1 MARIAVAG
9 IDAGGTKTAGL
20 LVDLEGRVLARSLA
34 GTGNYQGPGTEVAG
48 GEIRR
53 ALEPL
58 FQAAAREG
66 ATLAAVGFG
75 ISGWDRPRD
84 EQVIRAMVEAACPEV
99 PTRLVND
106 TYLILRGGTPD
117 GVGVAVVSGTGG
129 NTVGCGPDGR
139 LYRVGG
145 LLSELGDSGGGSDL
159 GLLALKAA
167 RRGFDGR
174 GRATVLTERIMA
186 HWGLSHIEDAA
197 DRFIPEFGFG
207 GGTAELAPLV
217 FDAAADG
224 DRVARELIEGC
235 GDELGLCARLVA
247 EHLFR
252 PDEAFPLVM
261 GGSVLQK
268 GRGTLFHDAILAE
281 VRKVFRQVRPSVL
294 QGPPVLGGVFY
305 AVDLAHEQG
314 LLPSGFAWPR
324 AAWQEGVRRAVVEG
338 GA

>member
-34 GTGNYQGPGTEVAG
+34 GTGNYQGPGAEAAG

-66 ATLAAVGFG
+66 ASLAAVGFG

-84 EQVIRAMVEAACPEV
+84 EEVIRAMVADACPAV
-99 PTRLVND
+99 PTHIVND

-129 NTVGCGPDGR
+129 NTVGCGPAGE
-139 LYRVGG
+139 LHRVGG
-145 LLSELGDSGGGSDL
+145 LLSELGDTGGGSDL

-174 GRATVLTERIMA
+174 GRATTLTARIVDF
-186 HWGLSHIEDAA
+186 WGLQHIEDAA
-197 DRFIPEFGFG
+197 DRFIPEFGFA
-207 GGTAELAPLV
+207 GGTSELAPLV
-217 FDAAADG
+217 FDAAAEG
-224 DRVARELIEGC
+224 DRVARDLIETC
-235 GDELGLCARLVA
+235 GDELGLCARLVS
-247 EHLFR
+247 ERLFR
-252 PDEAFPLVM
+252 PDDAFPLVL

-268 GRGTLFHDAILAE
+268 GRGSLFRDAILAE
-281 VRKVFRQVRPSVL
+281 VTKVFRCVRPLVL

-305 AVDLAHEQG
+305 AVDLLKQRGG
-314 LLPSGFAWPR
+314 LPAGFAWPSDGWQQR
-324 AAWQEGVRRAVVEG
+324 VREAEAAFAS
-338 GA
+338 

>member
-1 MARIAVAG
+1 MSIAVAG

-20 LVDLEGRVLARSLA
+20 LVGLDGRVLARSLA
-34 GTGNYQGPGTEVAG
+34 GTGNYQGPGAEAAG
-48 GEIRR
+48 AEIDR
-53 ALEPL
+53 ALAPL
-58 FQAAAREG
+58 FEAAAREG
-66 ATLAAVGFG
+66 VTVAAVGFG

-84 EQVIRAMVEAACPEV
+84 EQVIRAMVEGVCPGV
-99 PTRLVND
+99 PKRLVND

-129 NTVGCGPDGR
+129 NTAGCGPDGG

-145 LLSELGDSGGGSDL
+145 LLSELGDSGGAGDL
-159 GLLALKAA
+159 GLMALKAA
-167 RRGFDGR
+167 RRGTDGR
-174 GRATVLTERIMA
+174 GRPTLLTERIVA

-217 FDAAADG
+217 FDAAAAG
-224 DRVARELIEGC
+224 DRVARDLIEAC

-252 PDEAFPLVM
+252 ADDDFPLVM

-268 GRGTLFHDAILAE
+268 GRGPWLRDAILAE
-281 VRKVFRQVRPSVL
+281 VRKVFPHVQPSVL

-305 AVDLAHEQG
+305 AMDLAKQQG
-314 LLPSGFAWPR
+314 LLPWGFTWPSALWQETVR
-324 AAWQEGVRRAVVEG
+324 AAEAAFR
-338 GA
+338 

>member
-1 MARIAVAG
+1 MGRIALAG

-20 LVDLEGRVLARSLA
+20 LVDLEGNVLARSLA

-48 GEIRR
+48 AEIRR

-58 FQAAAREG
+58 FEAAVREG
-66 ATLAAVGFG
+66 ATVAAVGFG

-84 EQVIRAMVEAACPEV
+84 EEVIRAMVAAACPDV
-99 PTRLVND
+99 PTSIAND
-106 TYLILRGGTPD
+106 TYLILRAGTAD

-129 NTVGCGPDGR
+129 NTVGCGADGR

-145 LLSELGDSGGGSDL
+145 LLSELGDTGGGSDL
-159 GLLALKAA
+159 GLMALKAA

-174 GRATVLTERIMA
+174 GRPTQLTERILA
-186 HWGLSHIEDAA
+186 YWGLAHIEDAA

-217 FDAAADG
+217 LDAAAEG
-224 DRVARELIEGC
+224 DRVARDLIELC

-252 PDEAFPLVM
+252 PDDPFPLVM

-268 GRGTLFHDAILAE
+268 GRGTLFRDAIVGE
-281 VRKVFRQVRPSVL
+281 VTKVFRAVTPSIL
-294 QGPPVLGGVFY
+294 QGPPVLGAVFY
-305 AVDLAHEQG
+305 AADLAKERG
-314 LLPSGFAWPR
+314 SLPWGFAWPS
-324 AAWQEGVRRAVVEG
+324 ADWQERVRRAE
-338 GA
+338 AA

>member
-1 MARIAVAG
+1 MTRIAVAG

-20 LVDLEGRVLARSLA
+20 LVDLEGRVLATSLA
-34 GTGNYQGPGTEVAG
+34 GTGNYQGPGAEVAG
-48 GEIRR
+48 GELRR

-58 FQAAAREG
+58 YEAAAREG

-84 EQVIRAMVEAACPEV
+84 EEVIRAMVAAACPDV
-99 PTRLVND
+99 PTRIVND
-106 TYLILRGGTPD
+106 TYLILRAGTVD

-159 GLLALKAA
+159 GLGALKAA

-174 GRATVLTERIMA
+174 GLPTVLTERILTF
-186 HWGLSHIEDAA
+186 WGLSHIEDAA

-224 DRVARELIEGC
+224 DRVARQLLEAA

-252 PDEAFPLVM
+252 PADAFPLVL

-268 GRGTLFHDAILAE
+268 GRAAYQRDAVVAE
-281 VRKVFRQVRPSVL
+281 VTKVFRAAVPRVL
-294 QGPPVLGGVFY
+294 QGPPVLGGAFY
-305 AVDLAHEQG
+305 AVDLLKQRG
-314 LLPSGFAWPR
+314 DLPAGFAWPS
-324 AAWQEGVRRAVVEG
+324 AEWQERVRRAVS
-338 GA
+338 